1 VIVTLLGL
9 GVLTLAAVFLIRLTT
24 GLRPPSFPNTIPGW
38 YLPLTGAVW
47 GVGGMV
53 LSYGMLTGKPWAPF
67 LARLS
72 AIAFTAWYWADRLL
86 LAKSDYA
93 ALSRPADAAVNL
105 IVLVILLWGLH
116 RDGTRDYFGER
127 SL

>member
-1 VIVTLLGL
+1 MVVTLLGL
-9 GVLTLAAVFLIRLTT
+9 GVLTLAAVFLIRLAT
-24 GLRPPSFPNTIPGW
+24 GLRPPSFPNTIPVW

-47 GVGGMV
+47 GVGGVM
-53 LSYGMLTGKPWAPF
+53 LAYGILTGKPWAPSR
-67 LARLS
+67 ARVGALG
-72 AIAFTAWYWADRLL
+72 FTAWYWADRLL

-93 ALSRPADAAVNL
+93 ALSRPADAAGNL
-105 IVLVILLWGLH
+105 IALVILLWGLH